1 MPARFERWIRSK
13 LFATTAFTPRSIVPL
28 AAQSREEPVP
38 YSAPARTT
46 RGVPSAWYFIE
57 AS

>member
-1 MPARFERWIRSK
+1 MRSK
-13 LFATTAFTPRSIVPL
+13 LFAMTARAPRSIVPL

-46 RGVPSAWYFIE
+46 SGIFDAWYFMD